1 MFADTTPAP
10 STSEALDALSIPWW
24 VWAGGTVVVLAAIA
38 WAVWRF
44 RRPIAAKARGLAAVA
59 AGQAWRLLV
68 KRTSASHAPPPMD
81 APEAPVPQPASPEA
95 PPPASLGEAPPPP
108 KSGQAAPAGAPVE
121 EAPAWL
127 SKALIGI
134 ASVPTVL
141 ALPWAAWAVSQ
152 HLPVPAAVALPLGV
166 LFDVAMV
173 GAVLVALLVPAVS
186 RQASAL
192 GWVAAF
198 TAAAAIAAYTGV
210 SGALIFAATPLISKA
225 LWGLLVTI
233 RRQQASIRA
242 SHVEALRRQREAEE
256 EAARRKEEADREAQV
271 QREAE
276 EARRAAELSTDLDH
290 RQAAEIAR
298 LEREAVYAEKLAAAQ
313 LKLELA
319 KSAAEHQRAL
329 AEIRRLG
336 EQQREEDREAAGVYE
351 QRIRLERQLKALRGE
366 APAFLVAA
374 GGDAAGAELVP
385 EITAKASGSAPM
397 GFGFSR
403 PLDVK
408 ALTPEG
414 ATVRFEELPETHQ
427 ALVRYVH
434 AERNPTIR
442 GASRKLDRDART
454 IRRWKDKLS
463 EQGYDLP
470 IGE

>member
-1 MFADTTPAP
+1 MFADSIDTSTTE
-10 STSEALDALSIPWW
+10 TLSIPWW
-24 VWAGGTVVVLAAIA
+24 VTTGGTLVALAVVAFL
-38 WAVWRF
+38 VWRL
-44 RRPIAAKARGLAAVA
+44 RRPITVATRSAVGAVA
-59 AGQAWRLLV
+59 AQAQRLLV
-68 KRTSASHAPPPMD
+68 KRTGASPAPPPVEAQELR
-81 APEAPVPQPASPEA
+81 APQG
-95 PPPASLGEAPPPP
+95 ASLEASTP
-108 KSGQAAPAGAPVE
+108 APQG

-127 SKALIGI
+127 PRALVVI

-173 GAVLVALLVPAVS
+173 GAVLVALLVPSVS
-186 RQASAL
+186 RQASML
-192 GWVAAF
+192 GWAAAL

-210 SGALIFAATPLISKA
+210 SAAVIFAATPLISKA

-233 RRQQASIRA
+233 RRQQASLRA
-242 SHVEALRRQREAEE
+242 SHVEALRRQREAQ
-256 EAARRKEEADREAQV
+256 A

-276 EARRAAELSTDLDH
+276 EERKAAELSTDLDH
-290 RQAAEIAR
+290 QQAAEIAR
-298 LEREAVYAEKLAAAQ
+298 LEREALYEERLAAAQ

-319 KSAAEHQRAL
+319 KSDAEHQRAL

-374 GGDAAGAELVP
+374 GDVAGTELVP
-385 EITAKASGSAPM
+385 EITAKTSTSAPAPM

-403 PLDVK
+403 PLDVR

-414 ATVRFEELPETHQ
+414 AAVRFEELPETHQ

-434 AERNPTIR
+434 AEKKPTIR

-470 IGE
+470 IGD